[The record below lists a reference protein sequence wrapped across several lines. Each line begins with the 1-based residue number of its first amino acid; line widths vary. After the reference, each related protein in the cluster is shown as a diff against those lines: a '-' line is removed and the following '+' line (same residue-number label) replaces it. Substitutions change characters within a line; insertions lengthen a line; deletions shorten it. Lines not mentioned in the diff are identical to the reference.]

1 MPPPTHQQQQQQ
13 QQKSTTDALVSAGQI
28 VVEMHR
34 RPRSFSSSRSSGQSN
49 PPSTPPPSLFVTA
62 PTSASSK
69 RSKIQKQQQQQKE
82 EEDKI
87 DYESVMYLD
96 NDDNDDKNSDDVDGK
111 DALLEQLLSPR
122 SALVADLVGEIV
134 RQLNSPERNKDL
146 ASMSRGR
153 YAVTQCTTLLLAL
166 LAVGAVVLV
175 TFSNNDELSRLFLA
189 AFNNGT
195 WRSFAPGNKEEE

>member
-13 QQKSTTDALVSAGQI
+13 QKSTADALVSAGQI

-34 RPRSFSSSRSSGQSN
+34 RPRSFSSSQSSGQSN

-62 PTSASSK
+62 PTSSK
-69 RSKIQKQQQQQKE
+69 RSKTQKQQQQKKE

-96 NDDNDDKNSDDVDGK
+96 DDDDDDDKNSDDVDGK

>member
-13 QQKSTTDALVSAGQI
+13 QKSTADALVSAGQI

-49 PPSTPPPSLFVTA
+49 PPSTPPTSLFVTA
-62 PTSASSK
+62 PTSSK
-69 RSKIQKQQQQQKE
+69 RSKIQKQQQQKKE

-87 DYESVMYLD
+87 DYESVMYRDDD
-96 NDDNDDKNSDDVDGK
+96 NDDDDKNSDDVDGK

>member
-1 MPPPTHQQQQQQ
+1 MPPPTHQQQQQ
-13 QQKSTTDALVSAGQI
+13 KSTADALVSAGQI

-62 PTSASSK
+62 PASASSK
-69 RSKIQKQQQQQKE
+69 RSKTQKQQQQQQKE
-82 EEDKI
+82 EEKI
-87 DYESVMYLD
+87 DYESVMYR
-96 NDDNDDKNSDDVDGK
+96 DDDTDDDDKNSDDVDGK

>member
-1 MPPPTHQQQQQQ
+1 MPPPTHQQQQQ
-13 QQKSTTDALVSAGQI
+13 KSTADALVSAGQI

-62 PTSASSK
+62 PASVSSK
-69 RSKIQKQQQQQKE
+69 RSKTQKQQQQQQKE
-82 EEDKI
+82 EEKI
-87 DYESVMYLD
+87 DYESVMYR
-96 NDDNDDKNSDDVDGK
+96 DDDTDDADKNSDDVDGK

>member
-1 MPPPTHQQQQQQ
+1 
-13 QQKSTTDALVSAGQI
+13 

-34 RPRSFSSSRSSGQSN
+34 RPRSFSSSQSSGQSN

-62 PTSASSK
+62 PTSSK
-69 RSKIQKQQQQQKE
+69 RSKTQKQQQQKKE

-96 NDDNDDKNSDDVDGK
+96 NDDDDDDDKNSDDVDGK

>member
-13 QQKSTTDALVSAGQI
+13 KSTADALVSAGQI

-34 RPRSFSSSRSSGQSN
+34 RPRSFSSSQSSGQSN

-62 PTSASSK
+62 PTSSK
-69 RSKIQKQQQQQKE
+69 RSKTQKQQQQKKE

-96 NDDNDDKNSDDVDGK
+96 NDDDKNSDDVDGK